1 MSMVIKVAHDY
12 NCPWCWIGIKQME
25 RLSEEFGVEFDLCG
39 YELMPEELPWVDAS
53 PLPDPPAN
61 KPKTPSRM
69 DLAYAA
75 SGVEKPPQGV
85 QPKKMRTHNALLA
98 TEYAKSVGVGMA
110 FARRLYEGY
119 WLEGLVINEIEV
131 LEELAQGIVPDVD
144 AFVQSVA
151 SQEFEAKIVKFDDD
165 AYAAGVF
172 NVPTFFIGGERYAE
186 QPYAVLAEAIR
197 AEQG

>member
-1 MSMVIKVAHDY
+1 MD
-12 NCPWCWIGIKQME
+12 
-25 RLSEEFGVEFDLCG
+25 RLSEEFGVEFDLWG
-39 YELMPEELPWVDAS
+39 YELMPEELPWGDAS
-53 PLPDPPAN
+53 PLPDPPVN

-119 WLEGLVINEIEV
+119 WLEGLVINEFEV
-131 LEELAQGIVPDVD
+131 LAELAQGIVPDVD
-144 AFVQSVA
+144 ALVQSVA
-151 SQEFEAKIVKFDDD
+151 SQEFDAKIVKFDED
-165 AYAAGVF
+165 AYVAGVF
-172 NVPTFFIGGERYAE
+172 NVPTYFIGGERYAE

-197 AEQG
+197 AEMG